1 MVQVIKLI
9 RAAMTFCT
17 LNSFRFKN
25 LLVLLAV
32 FLLVP
37 FIASGQTDEE
47 EDFWA
52 KQLQTEVEVVDPVYM
67 PVISAGVGILHF
79 LGDVK
84 NPGSNPLYG
93 NFGYKVIVSSFI
105 GKNYYF
111 KISPFFLLGSLQGH
125 DFTISRAMQQNVS
138 LLPLDNLGTP
148 IYTNS
153 SFSTEVTQFGASV
166 EYAFGHFMGKE
177 HSKRFKPYVSI
188 GVSALIT
195 NPKGNYSVD
204 FPVAP
209 SSDMY
214 YHFWSDGTIRNFA
227 ETHSEAW
234 QSQVIKF
241 GDDFETDI
249 EKTDV
254 HAQGALSTTT
264 LAIPFEAGFDFFL
277 SYRVNLRIASTV
289 NYCLSDKVDNFDAKA
304 AERYGLT
311 VSGLGDMFLFIYAS
325 MNFDLFS
332 DPKYRR
338 IDQYFAEIEFDYDV
352 LMADEDNDMIYDR
365 WDQCP
370 GTPMG
375 VEVDTVLTSSAVGC
389 PFDADFDGV
398 PDYLD
403 DDSSTP
409 QGSIVDDNGKALTAE
424 ALAGMFENP
433 TAVRREDIK
442 VIPLAPIW
450 TRSITFAPGVIPDK
464 FKTVDKDGDGY
475 VSFEE
480 LLKAVEQFFD
490 QKLDLS
496 IEDMYELNN
505 FFFTQ

>member
-1 MVQVIKLI
+1 MVQVIKQI
-9 RAAMTFCT
+9 RAAMTF
-17 LNSFRFKN
+17 NSFNTFRLQN
-25 LLVLLAV
+25 LIILLAV
-32 FLLVP
+32 FIMVP
-37 FIASGQTDEE
+37 LISNGQTDED

-67 PVISAGVGILHF
+67 PVISGGVGVLHF

-93 NFGYKVIVSSFI
+93 SFGYKITVSTFI
-105 GKNYYF
+105 GKNYNF
-111 KISPFFLLGSLQGH
+111 KINPFFLLGNLQGH
-125 DFTISRAMQQNVS
+125 DFTISRAMQQNVG
-138 LLPLDNLGTP
+138 LLPVDNLGVP

-153 SFSTEVTQFGASV
+153 SFSTEVTQFGASF

-177 HSKRFKPYVSI
+177 HSKRFKPYVSV
-188 GVSALIT
+188 GFSALIT
-195 NPKGNYSVD
+195 NPKGNFSVD
-204 FPVAP
+204 FPVAATD
-209 SSDMY
+209 SY

-227 ETHSEAW
+227 ETHPESWRSE
-234 QSQVIKF
+234 VIKF
-241 GDDFETDI
+241 GKDYETDL
-249 EKTDV
+249 EKGDI
-254 HAQGALSTTT
+254 HAQGSLSTTT

-277 SYRVNLRIASTV
+277 SYRVNLRIASTL
-289 NYCLSDKVDNFDAKA
+289 NYCLSDKVDNYDSKI

-311 VSGLGDMFLFIYAS
+311 ASGLGDMFLFTYAA

-332 DPKYRR
+332 DPRYQR
-338 IDQYFAEIEFDYDV
+338 IDQYFAEIDFDYDV

-375 VEVDTVLTSSAVGC
+375 VEVDTVLTSPTVGC
-389 PFDADFDGV
+389 PFDTDFDGV

-409 QGSIVDDNGKALTAE
+409 QGSIVDNSGVALTAE
-424 ALAGMFENP
+424 KLAGMFEKP

-450 TRSITFAPGVIPDK
+450 TRSITFTPGVIPEK
-464 FKTVDKDGDGY
+464 FKKVDKDGDGY

-496 IEDMYELNN
+496 TEEMYELNN